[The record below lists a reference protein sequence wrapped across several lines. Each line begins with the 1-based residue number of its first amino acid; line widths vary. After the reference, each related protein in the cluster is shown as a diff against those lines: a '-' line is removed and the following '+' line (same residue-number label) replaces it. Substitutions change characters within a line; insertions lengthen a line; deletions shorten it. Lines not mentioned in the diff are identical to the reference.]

1 MTDHTQANT
10 AQPDKAPFSDGS
22 GARGLT
28 STQREALEWLKAK
41 RDALPMD
48 RWSYGFNPPNG
59 RRSMVA
65 AMRTALARR
74 GFVELQR
81 ISDRHIRYEIT
92 EAGRAALSPR
102 SARHG

>member
-1 MTDHTQANT
+1 MSAT
-10 AQPDKAPFSDGS
+10 AKFT
-22 GARGLT
+22 RGLT

-41 RDALPMD
+41 RDAVPFD

-74 GFVELQR
+74 GYVELQR
-81 ISDRHIRYEIT
+81 ISGRHIRYEIT
-92 EAGRAALSPR
+92 DAGRAALSKA
-102 SARHG
+102 SNGEAVDG